1 VRRQRIA
8 LMAGLFYSEDVDFY
22 KVLGFLITDFGKHDV
37 LYALMGGFAMGA
49 YGIVRATTDLDFLIA
64 TDDLDAVKKIMRDH
78 GYRCIYE
85 SENVAQFASDLK
97 PFGAVDFL
105 LAFRPVSKKM
115 LERKKDVPVFEG
127 ELMLSV
133 LAPED
138 IIGLK
143 IQSLVNNPERKERD
157 EGDIKA
163 IMAHFGVHL
172 DWNLLREHFLLFDLE
187 DEYVEYEKRFRK
199 R

>member
-1 VRRQRIA
+1 
-8 LMAGLFYSEDVDFY
+8 LFYSEDVDFY
-22 KVLGFLITDFGKHDV
+22 TVLGFLIEDFGKQNV
-37 LYALMGGFAMGA
+37 SYALMGGFAMGA

-64 TDDLDAVKKIMRDH
+64 ADDLEAAKKVMQDR

-105 LAFRPVSKKM
+105 LAFRPVSKEM

-127 ELMLSV
+127 ELLLSV

-163 IMAHFGVHL
+163 IMAHFGDEL

-187 DEYVEYEKRFRK
+187 DEYGEYEKRFRK
-199 R
+199 P